1 MHPFLFSEECAV
13 REVSVNRFRTYKY
26 RDFSYAFSESDAA
39 YPAQHLHTTLS
50 ATMISRRRFLL
61 ACLAAAFV
69 DIPGSATPR
78 RCRPII
84 SGPLWWYDPTLSA
97 KWGEQGW
104 RDQLDEQA
112 GIGFNLLW
120 LCNAP
125 SALNS
130 DSDVT
135 ALRSLMDLCAKRKV
149 RVILDTGSSGTWY
162 NPFDVEKELTV
173 CGRNIRR
180 IGELFS
186 SHPAFY
192 AWYVP
197 HEIYMSWGEFAAKID
212 ILYPKLV
219 ELCKKAADLPV
230 TVSPFFILDRDKVFG
245 DFRYNEPHE
254 YERYWARLVKRSG
267 FDVVML
273 QDSGEHFSYVT
284 NEMRR
289 PFFEAMASACSSAGA
304 RFWGN
309 VETAEYVCPSKEEF
323 VRRYGRIHHAQAKG
337 LPWRPVPI
345 DRLKE
350 KLALAAE
357 YCEDIVTWGYR
368 EYCQPSLGSEAR
380 KWYSDYRAYVRS
392 LPTLPTNQPV

>member
-1 MHPFLFSEECAV
+1 
-13 REVSVNRFRTYKY
+13 
-26 RDFSYAFSESDAA
+26 
-39 YPAQHLHTTLS
+39 
-50 ATMISRRRFLL
+50 MISRRRFLL
-61 ACLAAAFV
+61 TSLAAAFAKV
-69 DIPGSATPR
+69 PR
-78 RCRPII
+78 FTTLLCCQPVI
-84 SGPLWWYDPTLSA
+84 SGPLWWYDPELSA
-97 KWGEQGW
+97 KWGERGW

-112 GIGFNLLW
+112 KIGFNLLW
-120 LCNAP
+120 LCNTP

-130 DSDVT
+130 DSDVEV
-135 ALRSLMDLCAKRKV
+135 LCSLMDLCARRKV
-149 RVILDTGSSGTWY
+149 RVILDTGSSGIWY
-162 NPFDVEKELTV
+162 NPFDVEKELNV
-173 CGRNIRR
+173 CKHNIKHL
-180 IGELFS
+180 GKLFS
-186 SHPAFY
+186 MHPAFY

-197 HEIYMSWGEFAAKID
+197 HEIYMFWGESAVKIE

-219 ELCKKAADLPV
+219 ETCKKAADLPV

-245 DFRYNEPHE
+245 DFRYAEPEE
-254 YERYWARLVKRSG
+254 YERYWTKLLKQSR
-267 FDVVML
+267 FDIVML

-289 PFFEAMASACSSAGA
+289 PFFEAMASACRSAGA

-323 VRRYGRIHHAQAKG
+323 VRRYGRVHHAQAKG

-345 DRLKE
+345 ERLKE

-368 EYCQPSLGSEAR
+368 EFCQPSLSEEAQ

-392 LPTLPTNQPV
+392 LPILPSDQPV